1 MEEMKRNPTD
11 EELNQIQSHLS
22 PKDFDEFLKD
32 LAAFHGIPVTQV
44 DQSDAVKQALLDEAK
59 LSQPSQSEGKTCDPR
74 GYSLD

>member
-1 MEEMKRNPTD
+1 MEEKRTPTD

-22 PKDFDEFLKD
+22 AKDFDAFLKD

-44 DQSDAVKQALLDEAK
+44 DQSDAVKQALLDDAK
-59 LSQPSQSEGKTCDPR
+59 ACDPR